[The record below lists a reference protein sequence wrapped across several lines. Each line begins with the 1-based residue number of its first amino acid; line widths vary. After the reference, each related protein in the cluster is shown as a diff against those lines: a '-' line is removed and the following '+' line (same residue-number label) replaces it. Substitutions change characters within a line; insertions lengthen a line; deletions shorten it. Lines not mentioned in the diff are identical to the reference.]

1 MSSYSLDPLGYYA
14 VLGLMPDAGE
24 DEIKRNYREQAKVW
38 HPDHNTNP
46 AAVETFQKISV
57 AYDIISDN
65 RQRLI
70 YDLLAQIYPAAKFP
84 DMKSLKI
91 YTNRK
96 GKEEVNLRTLN
107 LRQVIGKLAAYSDK
121 ETAEICNFSEA
132 KSLVLYNSLINWML
146 GWWNIPGF
154 LHNAHAIAYNYKK
167 IGMNNQ
173 ENLTLLV
180 HNMLAYAQE
189 NKMSQAHQSGQL
201 ALAYANA
208 YQKNLINRFLHLL
221 PASQTV
227 IPAVWNFRQLKN
239 LQLLIP
245 GILLLILLMGV
256 STKVMNWREFNQYFA
271 KHDDVTY
278 YQEVHFNGGRGV
290 DDVVVSKVVDIP
302 VDPEDLQRL
311 YYVTEPAV
319 VMYGP
324 DESFDKLA
332 EIKSRTTVRLTG
344 YTPNQIWARVMI
356 DNGEMGFV
364 KMDKLKKGIG
374 RQIPDDSK
382 IYTGLR

>member
-1 MSSYSLDPLGYYA
+1 MSNHSLDPLGYYA
-14 VLGLMPDAGE
+14 ILGLAPTAGE
-24 DEIKRNYREQAKVW
+24 EEIKRNYREQAKIW
-38 HPDHNTNP
+38 HPDHNTAS

-57 AYDIISDN
+57 AYDVISDE

-70 YDLLAQIYPAAKFP
+70 YDLLAQIYPVHKFP
-84 DMKSLKI
+84 DMKALKV

-107 LRQVIGKLAAYSDK
+107 LRHVIGKLTSYSDK
-121 ETAEICNFSEA
+121 ETAEICNFNEA
-132 KSLVLYNSLINWML
+132 KSLVLHNSFINWML

-154 LHNAHAIAYNYKK
+154 IHNAHAIAANYKK
-167 IGMNNQ
+167 IGSNTQ

-189 NKMSQAHQSGQL
+189 NKPLPSYQSGRL
-201 ALAYANA
+201 ALAYANIN
-208 YQKNLINRFLHLL
+208 QQDMINRFLRML
-221 PASQTV
+221 PAVQAPR
-227 IPAVWNFRQLKN
+227 PADWNLRQLKN

-245 GILLLILLMGV
+245 GILCILLLMGV
-256 STKVMNWREFNQYFA
+256 STRVMNWQEFNHYFA

-278 YQEVHFNGGRGV
+278 YQEVHFNSGRGV

-302 VDPEDLQRL
+302 VDSGDLKRL
-311 YYVTEPAV
+311 YHVTEAV
-319 VMYGP
+319 TVMYGP

-332 EIKSRTTVRLTG
+332 EIKGRTTVRLTG
-344 YTPNQIWARVMI
+344 YTPNQVWARIMI
-356 DNGEMGFV
+356 DNGEMGFI